1 MAPLQKDKRHGFPG
15 DSKDYFWFD
24 LSRRNTA
31 LLRGVNE
38 VRACV
43 GTHFSYHQA
52 SPKYSRKLW
61 LVYALDGYLS
71 ESGQEV
77 SDHPVRMGVGVP
89 RDLLSSPCA
98 RGL

>member
-1 MAPLQKDKRHGFPG
+1 MAPLQKDKRRGFPG
-15 DSKDYFWFD
+15 DSKDYFRFD

-52 SPKYSRKLW
+52 SHKPLRKVWFLCVPSRVSQLC
-61 LVYALDGYLS
+61 A
-71 ESGQEV
+71 QEIP
-77 SDHPVRMGVGVP
+77 DHPVCTGSLTPVRTGYP
-89 RDLLSSPCA
+89 ETY
-98 RGL
+98 